1 MSDARAFAAA
11 PMIATCAGIGGLR
24 PGPGTWASLATLPF
38 AWLIATL
45 GGPLVLLAAVLAL
58 LVLGVWAV
66 DHYVRETG
74 REDPPEVVIDEVV
87 GMGLALTATEPHWL
101 PYLVAFALFRL
112 LDIAK
117 PWPIRLIDRQLKGG
131 IGAMLDDVVA
141 GVVAAL
147 AMLVLEPLL

>member
-1 MSDARAFAAA
+1 MSTIPGSAAA
-11 PMIATCAGIGGLR
+11 PLIATCAGIGGLR

-38 AWLIATL
+38 AWLVATL
-45 GGPLVLLAAVLAL
+45 AGPLVLFAAVLVL
-58 LVLGVWAV
+58 LVVGVWAV

-87 GMGLALTATEPHWL
+87 GMSLVLTVTEPHWL

-112 LDIAK
+112 IDIVK

-141 GVVAAL
+141 GMVAAL